1 MSNLT
6 SRRDFLRLLGVSGLL
21 TFTGGVL
28 SACGAQTGQKGVPAA
43 PGAGAGAG
51 GASTPVDLEIAI
63 KSVQTEVP
71 IFTGKPTRVWTYQAQ
86 VLKGDAASVQALP
99 DTYLGPAIRVRKGQ
113 RVRVQYTNELPG
125 NAEQSIIHWHGLH
138 LPERMDGHP
147 RDAIAP
153 GKTYTYEFQVT
164 DRAGTYWFHPHPH
177 ERTAAQVYM
186 GLAGLFIVTDEEEAA
201 AGLPAGAYDVPL
213 ILQDRS
219 FDKDNQLAYIS
230 DPMGS
235 GMTQIMMGFLGERI
249 VVNGK
254 ADFTLPVA
262 TRVYRLRLL
271 NGSNSRIYKLGWA
284 DGTPL
289 TVVGTDGGLLEKPVQ
304 KKYVT
309 LAPGERIELWADF
322 SGRKVGDELT
332 LRSLEFSGAEG
343 AAAGGSGNMGGMS
356 GSGMNMGGMSMGAAA
371 GQAPALGAPLTVLKV
386 RVERQEPETLRLPA
400 RLSQLN
406 FNRVYDAVNRDN
418 PRSFALTMRN
428 MVWKINDRTFEMDGV
443 TEGETVKLNTTELWE
458 FVNQTNPG
466 EMTDPMGMAHPFHIH
481 GLQFQVVD
489 RRVMP
494 ELAAGWESVREGYV
508 EEGWKDTFLL
518 MPGERVKVLLRFA
531 DHTGMFVYHCHNLE
545 HESAGMMRNYR
556 VTA

>member
-164 DRAGTYWFHPHPH
+164 NRAGTYWFHPHPH

-386 RVERQEPETLRLPA
+386 RVERQEPETLKLPA

>member
-201 AGLPAGAYDVPL
+201 AGLPTGAYDVPL

-386 RVERQEPETLRLPA
+386 RVERQEPETLKLPA

>member
-386 RVERQEPETLRLPA
+386 RVERQEPETLKLPA

>member
-43 PGAGAGAG
+43 PGAGAG

-386 RVERQEPETLRLPA
+386 RVERQEPETLKLPA
-400 RLSQLN
+400 QLSQLN